1 MHTIKLKRVYE
12 SVEKTDGYR
21 ILVDRLWPRGVKKEE
36 LLYDWW
42 PKDIT
47 PSPDSRKAFAHQAE
61 NFAAFEMAY
70 RAELEANDFST
81 EFVDHIRKELESQTV
96 TFIYAAKDPKI
107 NHVVLLKEWTE
118 TQLKK

>member
-12 SVEKTDGYR
+12 SAEKTDGYR

-47 PSPDSRKAFAHQAE
+47 PSPDSRKSFGHKAE

-70 RAELEANDFST
+70 RAELEANDFSE
-81 EFVDHIRKELESQTV
+81 EFVEVVRKELEQQDE
-96 TFIYAAKDPKI
+96 TFLYAAKDPKI